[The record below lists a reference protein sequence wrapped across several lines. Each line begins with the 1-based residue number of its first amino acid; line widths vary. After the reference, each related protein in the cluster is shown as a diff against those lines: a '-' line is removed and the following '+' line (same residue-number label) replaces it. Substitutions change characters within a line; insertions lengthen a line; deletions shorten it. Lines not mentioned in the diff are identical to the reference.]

1 MLSQVLSGAVQ
12 GVDAYL
18 VRVEVDLAKGLPC
31 MTVVGLAESA
41 VREGRERVTAALA
54 NANLKLPSRRITIN
68 LAPAD
73 VHKAGSAFDLPL
85 ALGLLAAAGLV
96 PQHAL
101 DGVCAIGELGL
112 DGEVRAVRG
121 ALSIADRCVRE
132 RVHSMIV
139 PVVNAAEAAAVDG
152 MTVHAATTLLDVVA
166 HLRGIRPLDL
176 AMAGLESE
184 RENAGRGALDFE
196 DVKGQLSARRALEVA
211 AAGQHNI
218 MMVGPPGSGK
228 SMLARRLPGIL
239 PPLSRAE
246 SIEVTKVYSVAG
258 RLRPR
263 QSLVLDRPFRAPHH
277 TISDAAMVG
286 GGALARPGEVTLA
299 HRGVLFL
306 DELPEFRRNVLEAL
320 RQPLED
326 EIVVVGRARGVMTY
340 PASFMLVAAMNPCPC
355 GYYGSGITQCICSPL
370 QVQRYVARVSG
381 PLLDR
386 IDLHVAVPPLSGPEL
401 ASRTNGEST
410 RLMAARVL
418 EARDRQVHR
427 YRSAAGVYANA
438 HISPREVRRY
448 CRVDPAGETCLQQSV
463 RVLGLSARAYH
474 RVLRLALTL
483 ADLEGCDGIRRSHV
497 AEALLYRTLD
507 RTRAEVV

>member
-1 MLSQVLSGAVQ
+1 MLSQVLSGAIQ

-54 NANLKLPSRRITIN
+54 NAGLKLPPRRITIN

-73 VHKAGSAFDLPL
+73 VHKTGSAFDLPL
-85 ALGLLAAAGLV
+85 ALGLLAAAGQI
-96 PQHAL
+96 PADSL
-101 DGVCAIGELGL
+101 DGACAIGELGL

-121 ALSIADRCVRE
+121 ALSIADACRRE
-132 RVHSMIV
+132 GIRSMIV
-139 PVVNAAEAAAVDG
+139 PAVNAAEAAAVDG
-152 MTVHAATTLLDVVA
+152 MAVHAATTLVDVIA
-166 HLRGIRPLDL
+166 HLRGIRPLSPG
-176 AMAGLESE
+176 AGLSDRE
-184 RENAGRGALDFE
+184 RDETGRTILDFE

-218 MMVGPPGSGK
+218 LMVGPPGSGK

-277 TISDAAMVG
+277 TVSDAAMVG

-326 EIVVVGRARGVMTY
+326 EVVVVGRARGVLTY

-355 GYYGSGITQCICSPL
+355 GYYGSGTTQCICSPL

-386 IDLHVAVPPLSGPEL
+386 IDLHVTVPPLTGPEL
-401 ASRTNGEST
+401 AVRAPGESS
-410 RLMAARVL
+410 LAMSARVRA
-418 EARDRQVHR
+418 ARDRQVHR
-427 YRSAAGVYANA
+427 YRGATGVFANA
-438 HISPREVRRY
+438 HISAREVRRY
-448 CRVDPAGETCLQQSV
+448 CTVDAAGEACLQQSV
-463 RVLGLSARAYH
+463 RTLGLSARAYH

-483 ADLEGCDGIRRSHV
+483 ADLDGCDGIRRSHV